1 MRIAAIG
8 IDADDTLWHNEDHF
22 AATEDAFADLLSHW
36 VSADVARAEL
46 LRTETTNLAL
56 FGYGVKSF
64 TLSMIEAAMTL
75 SDGAISSADL
85 SLLLERGKEMLERP
99 AHLLPGVADTIE
111 ELAASH
117 PLIVITKGD
126 LHHQHRKVEESEI
139 YRWFRSVEVVRE
151 KDVATYAGLLRRYD
165 LRADEF
171 VMVGNSV
178 KSDVLP
184 AVELGAV
191 GVHIPYHFTWAH
203 ETVHE
208 HDLGSH
214 ARNVDGASFWEL
226 TAFRE
231 LPDLIE
237 RLQRGPR
244 RNRRIRGRQAAS
256 TAAIAHASPSLGS
269 STARRSDQPVSGAPS
284 LQRKN

>member
-1 MRIAAIG
+1 MADNRGMKIAAIG

-22 AATEDAFADLLSHW
+22 AATEDAFADLVSTW
-36 VSADVARAEL
+36 VSPDVARAEL

-75 SDGAISSADL
+75 SNGEISSADL
-85 SLLLERGKEMLERP
+85 SVLLERGKEMLERP
-99 AHLLPGVADTIE
+99 AQLLPGVADTLE
-111 ELAASH
+111 ELAAFHS
-117 PLIVITKGD
+117 LIVITKGD
-126 LHHQHRKVEESEI
+126 LHHQHRKVEESDVHH
-139 YRWFRSVEVVRE
+139 WFRSVEVVRE
-151 KDVATYAGLLRRYD
+151 KDVATYAGVLRRLD

-203 ETVHE
+203 ETVLDS
-208 HDLGSH
+208 DLGSH

-226 TAFRE
+226 STFRE
-231 LPDLIE
+231 LPALIE
-237 RLQRGPR
+237 RLQR
-244 RNRRIRGRQAAS
+244 
-256 TAAIAHASPSLGS
+256 
-269 STARRSDQPVSGAPS
+269 
-284 LQRKN
+284 